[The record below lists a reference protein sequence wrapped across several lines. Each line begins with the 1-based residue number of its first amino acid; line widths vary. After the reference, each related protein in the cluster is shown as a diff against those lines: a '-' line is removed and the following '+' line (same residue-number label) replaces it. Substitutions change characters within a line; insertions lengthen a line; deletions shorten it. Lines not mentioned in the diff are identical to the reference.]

1 MSKLV
6 AILLSFIFVAVPE
19 YAANARSSSIT
30 AELARMCRQGAIAAH
45 PTPRPGTK
53 AKGIKEAQ
61 REYFQACVKNGPQ
74 K

>member
-6 AILLSFIFVAVPE
+6 AILIGFIFVAVPE
-19 YAANARSSSIT
+19 YLAYARSSPIT
-30 AELARMCRQGAIAAH
+30 AELARVCRNAAIAAH

-53 AKGIKEAQ
+53 ALGIKEAQ
-61 REYFQACVKNGPQ
+61 REYFQACVANGP